1 MVEVVDTEDLKSSGS
16 DAVKVQ
22 IRLLIFNNNILKE
35 RASYMNNPVARINYI
50 ANRNKNSLNVYRYD
64 IFDIN
69 KELYQSVNIVMSIDH
84 PKYVNINVP
93 EDIDISNMKKMP
105 LYIYDQGLFSL
116 QLSRS
121 CDSDSDSYQIGY
133 VYMSENITDDEISKF
148 ISHNNNIFNGN
159 VYLVQSADGCC
170 SEVFNNGSQ
179 NIVDFVKRFHN
190 NYMFDIEDS
199 SVFFVYM

>member
-1 MVEVVDTEDLKSSGS
+1 
-16 DAVKVQ
+16 
-22 IRLLIFNNNILKE
+22 
-35 RASYMNNPVARINYI
+35 MNNPVARINYI
-50 ANRNKNSLNVYRYD
+50 ANGNKNSLDVYRYD

-69 KELYQSVNIVMSIDH
+69 EELYQSVNIAMSVDH
-84 PKYVNINVP
+84 PKYININVP

-133 VYMSENITDDEISKF
+133 VYMSENVTDDEISKF

-159 VYLVQSADGCC
+159 VYLVQSDDGCW